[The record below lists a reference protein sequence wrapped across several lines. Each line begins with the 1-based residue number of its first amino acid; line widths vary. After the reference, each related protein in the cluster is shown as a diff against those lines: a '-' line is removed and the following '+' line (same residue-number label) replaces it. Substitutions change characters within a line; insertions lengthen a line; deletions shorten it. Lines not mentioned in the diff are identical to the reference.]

1 MSGERSLM
9 CLIKRRSEIEAIQW
23 LVGCNEERA
32 RELLV
37 NKRSKNFRRTLAE
50 TKRIMRE
57 TAEREKARE
66 RALHKRRLNQ

>member
-1 MSGERSLM
+1 M
-9 CLIKRRSEIEAIQW
+9 CLIKKRSEIETIQW

-32 RELLV
+32 RELLD

-50 TKRIMRE
+50 TQRIMRE